1 MKKTIILITIIALII
16 VLGVLVG
23 KKISQNEQFEPVNS
37 NKIEQNTNKIMEN
50 ILENKSNTANVVE
63 NVVEEKPEEK
73 PEEDKIEEPK
83 TDLEKA
89 IEIVKNNWG
98 EDNSVFFDE
107 TDTTNEQKAKG
118 EYTICVREKS
128 TTNAKA
134 WYTVDVQNG
143 TAKKWD

>member
-1 MKKTIILITIIALII
+1 MFLPITAGAHSI
-16 VLGVLVG
+16 V
-23 KKISQNEQFEPVNS
+23 S
-37 NKIEQNTNKIMEN
+37 NNNDN
-50 ILENKSNTANVVE
+50 
-63 NVVEEKPEEK
+63 
-73 PEEDKIEEPK
+73 
-83 TDLEKA
+83 